1 MWQMSKNELV
11 RERGIGRPSV
21 LDESVCNEIDRM
33 LCDSPDLQV
42 SEVLRRL
49 RSDLGYVFGKT
60 PVYDYVRT
68 NRPKKGQ
75 LPIVCFE
82 GVAGEFAQHDF
93 GELVMVY
100 DDGASEKIHFYAGR
114 LKYSRYMHVS
124 ICKDQQIESV
134 IRGMLSFADEIG
146 GMALV
151 NVWDRPKT
159 VVTGVVADAATVWI
173 RTC

>member
-1 MWQMSKNELV
+1 MYDPPVRFEVGILRDVRTTGAVIRALTGVSERTQRRVAKEGLPMWQMSKNELV

-114 LKYSRYMHVS
+114 RQVQPLHAR
-124 ICKDQQIESV
+124 
-134 IRGMLSFADEIG
+134 
-146 GMALV
+146 
-151 NVWDRPKT
+151 
-159 VVTGVVADAATVWI
+159 
-173 RTC
+173 

>member
-1 MWQMSKNELV
+1 
-11 RERGIGRPSV
+11 
-21 LDESVCNEIDRM
+21 
-33 LCDSPDLQV
+33 
-42 SEVLRRL
+42 
-49 RSDLGYVFGKT
+49 
-60 PVYDYVRT
+60 
-68 NRPKKGQ
+68 
-75 LPIVCFE
+75 
-82 GVAGEFAQHDF
+82 
-93 GELVMVY
+93 
-100 DDGASEKIHFYAGR
+100 
-114 LKYSRYMHVS
+114 MHVS